1 MNGVATPVESAA
13 ATPVASPDA
22 SPGATPGAT
31 PVGRPGDALSAASSE
46 AMPQAGSG
54 AGPRIVILD
63 DRRTNRLILSRLAR
77 TIADDISVVD
87 FENPNDALAL
97 IAEETPDLIITDFN
111 MPEMDGAAFI
121 QALRRLNNS
130 ADVPVIVVTAY
141 QDRDFRYRALE
152 AGATDFLNSPVDHHE
167 FVTRARNLLT
177 LRQQKLAREAA
188 ERANEAKSAFLANMS
203 HELRTPLNGIIGF
216 AEMMESETFGPIGV
230 PQYEDYVRSIR
241 ESAQH
246 LCDVIQNILDISRME
261 QGALDLERDEVDIA
275 ACLHDCQ
282 RALDPMARKADVRML
297 ADLAPDLGIVKGE
310 EAKLRQVFLKLVSNA
325 IKFTRAGGNVQI
337 RASRAS
343 DGWLEVR
350 IEDTGI
356 GMAKEEVDRA
366 LSRFG
371 QVSADHLRRHYQGV
385 GLGLPIALGLTQMHG
400 GTFDIQSEKEVG
412 TTIVVR
418 LPAYDATA
426 PAS

>member
-1 MNGVATPVESAA
+1 MSGVAPPVGSAAVTPVVAPT
-13 ATPVASPDA
+13 ATTAEA
-22 SPGATPGAT
+22 LGATAG
-31 PVGRPGDALSAASSE
+31 GDIAPAAVDT
-46 AMPQAGSG
+46 
-54 AGPRIVILD
+54 GPRIVILD

-77 TIADDISVVD
+77 TIADDIAVVD
-87 FENPNDALAL
+87 FENPKDALAW
-97 IAEETPDLIITDFN
+97 IGKETPDLIITDFN

-121 QALRRLNNS
+121 KELRLLSSS

-216 AEMMESETFGPIGV
+216 AEMMECETFGPIGV
-230 PQYEDYVRSIR
+230 PQYKDYVRSIR
-241 ESAQH
+241 DSAQH

-261 QGALDLERDEVDIA
+261 QGALDLERDDVDIA
-275 ACLHDCQ
+275 ACLRECQ
-282 RALDPMARKADVRML
+282 RILDPMARKAEVRML
-297 ADLAPDLGIVKGE
+297 ADLGSDLGTVKGE
-310 EAKLRQVFLKLVSNA
+310 EVKLRQIFLNLVSNA
-325 IKFTRAGGNVQI
+325 IKFTRSGGNVQI
-337 RASRAS
+337 SASRAA

-371 QVSADHLRRHYQGV
+371 QVSEDHLRRHYQGV
-385 GLGLPIALGLTQMHG
+385 GLGLPIALGLTELHG
-400 GTFDIQSEKEVG
+400 GTFDIQSEKEAG
-412 TTIVVR
+412 TTFVLR
-418 LPAYDATA
+418 FPAEAKTDV
-426 PAS
+426 SS

>member
-1 MNGVATPVESAA
+1 MSSVATPVESAA
-13 ATPVASPDA
+13 ATSA
-22 SPGATPGAT
+22 ATG
-31 PVGRPGDALSAASSE
+31 GGDAAPASVN
-46 AMPQAGSG
+46 

-77 TIADDISVVD
+77 TIADNISVVD
-87 FENPNDALAL
+87 FENPNDALAW
-97 IAEETPDLIITDFN
+97 IAKETPDLIITDFN

-121 QALRRLNNS
+121 KELRLLSSS

-216 AEMMESETFGPIGV
+216 AEMMERETFGPIGV

-261 QGALDLERDEVDIA
+261 QGALDLEQDDVDIA
-275 ACLHDCQ
+275 ACLRECQ
-282 RALDPMARKADVRML
+282 RFLDPTARKADVRML
-297 ADLAPDLGIVKGE
+297 ADLGSYLGIVKGE
-310 EAKLRQVFLKLVSNA
+310 EVKLRQIFLKVVSNA
-325 IKFTRAGGNVQI
+325 IKFTRPGGNVQI
-337 RASRAS
+337 RASRDA
-343 DGWLEVR
+343 DDWIEVR

-356 GMAKEEVDRA
+356 GMAKDEVDRA

-371 QVSADHLRRHYQGV
+371 QVSADHMRRHYQGI
-385 GLGLPIALGLTQMHG
+385 GLGLPIALGLTELHG
-400 GTFDIQSEKEVG
+400 GTFDIQSEKDVG
-412 TTIVVR
+412 TTVVLR
-418 LPAYDATA
+418 FPAEDKSDAE
-426 PAS
+426 S